1 MFRTLRN
8 RLILSHILPA
18 LIIIPLM
25 GAAMVYILE
34 TRLLLPTVYR
44 NLAKEAELMAEIT
57 RNQPVFWQDR
67 QAARL
72 LVDGVS
78 PYLNGKISLVT
89 WNGHLLASSDLADN
103 TVTNQFVELPD
114 LTDVPQGQVIQL
126 KNGPLAEAIT
136 PVYDLHGR
144 PVGVIRMT
152 TRVVTVSDEIYQLRY
167 LLGFVLLFGVL
178 AGIGLGSYLAFG
190 INRSIQRVTRSIQA
204 LAHGDW
210 QAHVEEQGP
219 EELRMLAGEVNTLVD
234 KLHSLEKARRQL
246 LANLVHELGR
256 PLGAIRSAIQALLH
270 GADKDAQLS
279 GDLLTGMDDE
289 TLRLRHLLDD
299 LAGLHDQVLGR
310 LELNRSP
317 VQLNDWLPN
326 ILSSWEAAAGQKG
339 LTWLVDVPP
348 HLPAV
353 MVDPDRMA
361 QAIGNILSN
370 AIKFTPAG
378 GQVSTIVKLSEGQ
391 LSIRVADTGL
401 SIPEDEREKI
411 FEPFY
416 RGSQGRRIVEGMGLG
431 LSIAH
436 DIISAHGGEIKL
448 ESTPATGATFIL
460 QLPVET
466 LQDTEISKKA

>member
-25 GAAMVYILE
+25 GAAMVYVLE
-34 TRLLLPTVYR
+34 TRLLLPTVYK

-57 RNQPVFWQDR
+57 RNQPIFWQDR
-67 QAARL
+67 QAARA
-72 LVDGVS
+72 LVKGVS
-78 PYLNGKISLVT
+78 PYLNGEISLVT
-89 WNGHLLASSDLADN
+89 WNGHLLASSDLADD
-103 TVTNQFVELPD
+103 TETNQFVELPD

-126 KNGPLAEAIT
+126 QNGPLAEAIT
-136 PVYDLHGR
+136 PVYDLRGR

-234 KLHSLEKARRQL
+234 QLHSLEKARRQL

-310 LELNRSP
+310 LELNRSS
-317 VQLNDWLPN
+317 VQLNDWLAN
-326 ILSSWEAAAGQKG
+326 ILSPWEAAARQKG
-339 LTWLVDVPP
+339 LTWTVDVPSN
-348 HLPAV
+348 LPAV

-378 GQVSTIVKLSEGQ
+378 GQVSTIVKLSDGQ

-401 SIPEDEREKI
+401 SIPENEREKI

-448 ESTPATGATFIL
+448 ESTPGTGTAFVL

-466 LQDTEISKKA
+466 LPEP

>member
-1 MFRTLRN
+1 MLRTLRN

-25 GAAMVYILE
+25 GAAMVYVLE
-34 TRLLLPTVYR
+34 TRLLLPTIYR

-57 RNQPVFWQDR
+57 RNQPIFWQSR
-67 QAARL
+67 QAAEL
-72 LVDGVS
+72 LVEGVS

-89 WNGHLLASSDLADN
+89 WNGRLLASSD
-103 TVTNQFVELPD
+103 VTEGVDLNQLVELPD
-114 LTDVPQGQVIQL
+114 LTDVPQGQVVQL
-126 KNGPLAEAIT
+126 QNGPLAEAIT
-136 PVYDLHGR
+136 PVYDLGGH
-144 PVGVIRMT
+144 PLGVVRMT

-167 LLGFVLLFGVL
+167 LLGFVLLLGVL
-178 AGIGLGSYLAFG
+178 AGVGLGSYLAFG
-190 INRSIQRVTRSIQA
+190 INRSVQRVTRSIQA

-210 QAHVEEQGP
+210 QAHVEERGP

-234 KLHSLEKARRQL
+234 RLHSLEKARRQL

-289 TLRLRHLLDD
+289 TIRLQHLLDD

-317 VQLNDWLPN
+317 VQLNAWLAN
-326 ILSSWEAAAGQKG
+326 IFSPWEAAARQKG
-339 LTWLVDVPP
+339 LTWAVDVPTN
-348 HLPAV
+348 LPSV
-353 MVDPDRMA
+353 MIDPDRMA
-361 QAIGNILSN
+361 QALGNILSN

-378 GQVSTIVKLSEGQ
+378 GQVSTAVKLADNQ
-391 LSIRVADTGL
+391 LSVRVSDTGV
-401 SIPEDEREKI
+401 SIPANEQEKI

-431 LSIAH
+431 LSIAR
-436 DIISAHGGEIKL
+436 DIVSAHGGEIRV
-448 ESTPATGATFIL
+448 ESASGAGSTFIL
-460 QLPVET
+460 QIPVEVPS
-466 LQDTEISKKA
+466 EI

>member
-25 GAAMVYILE
+25 GAAMVYVLE
-34 TRLLLPTVYR
+34 TRLLLPNIYS
-44 NLAKEAELMAEIT
+44 NLAKEAELMAQLT
-57 RNQPVFWQDR
+57 RNQPIFWQDR
-67 QAARL
+67 QAAEL
-72 LVDGVS
+72 LVEGVT

-89 WNGHLLASSDLADN
+89 WNGRLLATSD
-103 TVTNQFVELPD
+103 VTEDLDVNRLIELPD
-114 LTDVPQGQVIQL
+114 LNNVHQGQVVQL
-126 KNGPLAEAIT
+126 QNGPLAEAIT
-136 PVYDLHGR
+136 PVYDLRGR
-144 PVGVIRMT
+144 PLGVIRMT
-152 TRVVTVSDEIYQLRY
+152 TRVVTVSDTIYQLRY
-167 LLGFVLLFGVL
+167 LLGYILLFGVL

-210 QAHVEEQGP
+210 QAHVDEQGP

-234 KLHSLEKARRQL
+234 RLHSLEKARRQL

-279 GDLLTGMDDE
+279 SDLLAGMDDE
-289 TLRLRHLLDD
+289 TLRLQHLLDD

-310 LELNRSP
+310 LELNRAP
-317 VQLNDWLPN
+317 VQLNDWLGN
-326 ILSSWEAAAGQKG
+326 ILSPWEAAARQKG
-339 LTWLVDVPP
+339 LTWIVDIPP
-348 HLPAV
+348 DLPKA
-353 MVDPDRMA
+353 MIDPDRMA
-361 QAIGNILSN
+361 QAMGNILSN
-370 AIKFTPAG
+370 AIKFTPVG
-378 GQVSTIVKLSEGQ
+378 GQVSTIVRIGDHQ

-401 SIPEDEREKI
+401 SIPTSEREKI

-431 LSIAH
+431 LSIARE
-436 DIISAHGGEIKL
+436 IISAHGGEIQV
-448 ESTPATGATFIL
+448 ESQPEGGSGFIL
-460 QLPVET
+460 QIPVEVAPK
-466 LQDTEISKKA
+466 SF

>member
-1 MFRTLRN
+1 MLRTLRN

-34 TRLLLPTVYR
+34 TRFLLPNIYS
-44 NLAKEAELMAEIT
+44 NLAKEAELMAELT
-57 RNQPVFWQDR
+57 RNQPIFWQDR
-67 QAARL
+67 RAAQL
-72 LVDGVS
+72 LVNGVS

-89 WNGHLLASSDLADN
+89 WRGLLLASSDLTEGADI
-103 TVTNQFVELPD
+103 NQLVELPD

-126 KNGPLAEAIT
+126 QNGPLAEAIT
-136 PVYDLHGR
+136 PVYDLEGH

-152 TRVVTVSDEIYQLRY
+152 TRVVTVSDTIYQLRY
-167 LLGFVLLFGVL
+167 LLGYILLLGVL

-219 EELRMLAGEVNTLVD
+219 EELRVLAGEVNTLVD
-234 KLHSLEKARRQL
+234 RLHSLEKARRQL

-270 GADKDAQLS
+270 GADKDVQLS
-279 GDLLTGMDDE
+279 SDLLTGMDDE
-289 TLRLRHLLDD
+289 TIRLQHLLDD

-310 LELNRSP
+310 LELNRSS
-317 VQLNDWLPN
+317 VQINDWLGN
-326 ILSSWEAAAGQKG
+326 ILSPWEAAARQKG
-339 LTWLVDVPP
+339 LTWFVDITPN
-348 HLPAV
+348 LPKV
-353 MVDPDRMA
+353 MIDSDRMA
-361 QAIGNILSN
+361 QALGNIVSN

-378 GQVSTIVKLSEGQ
+378 GQVSTIARMQDDQ
-391 LSIRVADTGL
+391 LSIQVADTGL
-401 SIPEDEREKI
+401 SIPENEQEKI

-431 LSIAH
+431 LSIARE
-436 DIISAHGGEIKL
+436 IISAHGGEIKVASPP
-448 ESTPATGATFIL
+448 EGGSTFIL
-460 QLPVET
+460 QIPVEVPP
-466 LQDTEISKKA
+466 EP

>member
-34 TRLLLPTVYR
+34 TRLLLPTVYKD
-44 NLAKEAELMAEIT
+44 LAKEAELMAEIT
-57 RNQPVFWQDR
+57 RNQPIFWQDR

-89 WNGHLLASSDLADN
+89 WNGHLLASSGLADN

-126 KNGPLAEAIT
+126 QNGPLAEAIT
-136 PVYDLHGR
+136 PVYDLRGR

-152 TRVVTVSDEIYQLRY
+152 TQVVTVSDEIYQLRY

-219 EELRMLAGEVNTLVD
+219 EELRILAGEVNILVD

-317 VQLNDWLPN
+317 VQLNDWLMN
-326 ILSSWEAAAGQKG
+326 ILSPWEAAARQKG
-339 LTWLVDVPP
+339 LTWIANVQSN
-348 HLPAV
+348 LPAV

-378 GQVSTIVKLSEGQ
+378 GQVSTIVKLTEGQ

-401 SIPEDEREKI
+401 SIPENEREKI

-448 ESTPATGATFIL
+448 ESTPGTDTTFTL
-460 QLPVET
+460 QLPVDT
-466 LQDTEISKKA
+466 LP

>member
-1 MFRTLRN
+1 MLRTLRN

-34 TRLLLPTVYR
+34 TRLLLPTIYK

-57 RNQPVFWQDR
+57 RNQPIFWQDR
-67 QAARL
+67 QAAEL

-89 WNGHLLASSDLADN
+89 WNGRLLASSDITDG
-103 TVTNQFVELPD
+103 VDINQLVELPD
-114 LTDVPQGQVIQL
+114 LSNVPQGQVVQL
-126 KNGPLAEAIT
+126 QNGPLAEAIT
-136 PVYDLHGR
+136 PVYDLSGR

-178 AGIGLGSYLAFG
+178 AGVVLGSYFAFG
-190 INRSIQRVTRSIQA
+190 INRSIQRVTVSIQA
-204 LAHGDW
+204 LAHEDW

-219 EELRMLAGEVNTLVD
+219 EELRTLASEVNMLVD
-234 KLHSLEKARRQL
+234 RLHSLEKARRQL

-279 GDLLTGMDDE
+279 SDLLTGMDDE
-289 TLRLRHLLDD
+289 TLRLQHLLDD
-299 LAGLHDQVLGR
+299 LAGLHGQVLGR

-317 VQLNDWLPN
+317 VQLNDWLGN
-326 ILSSWEAAAGQKG
+326 ILSPWEAAARQKG
-339 LTWLVDVPP
+339 LTWFVDITPN
-348 HLPAV
+348 LPKV
-353 MVDPDRMA
+353 MIDSDRMA
-361 QAIGNILSN
+361 QALGNIVSN

-378 GQVSTIVKLSEGQ
+378 GQVSTIVRMPEDQ
-391 LSIRVADTGL
+391 LSIRVSDTGL
-401 SIPEDEREKI
+401 SIPASEQEKI

-431 LSIAH
+431 LSIAR
-436 DIISAHGGEIKL
+436 DIISAHGGEIKV
-448 ESTPATGATFIL
+448 ESDSAGTTFIL
-460 QLPVET
+460 QIPVEVPP
-466 LQDTEISKKA
+466 EP